1 MAGKIKAG
9 PLTLAL
15 GLVVLG
21 AGMLAYNFGGISS
34 PQNLWK
40 FWPLLLIGLGFEFL
54 VRRMLHRDDEV
65 VFHIPSCLL
74 IGVLILAGLTVTAF
88 SDTNINKILEDTVFR
103 NSVSHTRQWQS
114 QPVSL
119 AEGSQLRVENKNG
132 ALQIRPSA
140 DENLHVQAEIT
151 AYGHSEDRAKINA
164 ENSDVVIEKTNGT
177 RIFTRFK
184 GDSDSHNISVKLT
197 VEIPAGL
204 STEVDCSNGRIEIR
218 DLTGKLNVRT
228 DNGEVNVLG
237 LNGSLEVNTENG
249 LITVSKVTGNVTA
262 NTRNGRIRVENPGGD
277 VQARTQNGDIELSS
291 NAPLTKNYI
300 LSSSHGSLNLRLPGD
315 SDLTIEARTRNGS
328 IEGMN
333 DNFDSGPAQLKVD
346 LLKLGGG
353 KGGARLSTENGSI
366 QVYVE

>member
-21 AGMLAYNFGGISS
+21 LGMLVYNFGGMSS

-54 VRRMLHRDDEV
+54 MRRLLHRDDEV

-88 SDTNINKILEDTVFR
+88 SETNINKILEDTVFR
-103 NSVSHTRQWQS
+103 NRLSYTRQWQS
-114 QPVSL
+114 EPVSL

-132 ALQIRPSA
+132 TLQIRPSA

-164 ENSDVVIEKTNGT
+164 ENSDVVIEKTNST
-177 RIFTRFK
+177 RVFTRFK
-184 GDSDSHNISVKLT
+184 GDSDSHNISVNLT
-197 VEIPAGL
+197 VKIPAGL

-218 DLTGKLNVRT
+218 DLIGKLNVRT

-249 LITVSKVTGNVTA
+249 QITVSNVTGSITA
-262 NTRNGRIRVENPGGD
+262 NARNGLILVENPGGD
-277 VQARTQNGDIELSS
+277 VQARTQNGDIGLSS
-291 NAPLTKNYI
+291 ISPLAKTYFF
-300 LSSSHGSLNLRLPGD
+300 SSSQGSLNLRLPGD
-315 SDLTIEARTRNGS
+315 SDLAIEARTRNGS
-328 IEGMN
+328 ISGMN
-333 DNFDSGPAQLKVD
+333 DNYGSGPEQLKSD

-353 KGGARLSTENGSI
+353 QGGARLSTENGSI

>member
-15 GLVVLG
+15 GLVALG
-21 AGMLAYNFGGISS
+21 AGMLVYNFGGISA

-40 FWPLLLIGLGFEFL
+40 FWPLLLIGLGVEFFM
-54 VRRMLHRDDEV
+54 RRLLHREEEV

-74 IGVLILAGLTVTAF
+74 MGILILAGLVVTAF
-88 SDTNINKILEDTVFR
+88 SDTDINRILEDTIFK
-103 NSVSHTRQWQS
+103 NSMSYTRQWQS
-114 QPVSL
+114 EPVSL
-119 AEGSQLRVENKNG
+119 AAGSQLRVENKNG
-132 ALQIRPSA
+132 TLQIRPSG
-140 DENLHVQAEIT
+140 DDNLHVQAEIT
-151 AYGHSEDRAKINA
+151 AYGHSADMAKINA
-164 ENSDVVIEKTNGT
+164 EKSDVVIEEGNTT
-177 RIFTRFK
+177 RIFARFK
-184 GDSDSHNISVKLT
+184 ETPVSNNILVNLT

-204 STEVDCSNGRIEIR
+204 STEVDYSNGSVEAR
-218 DLTGKLNVRT
+218 DLTGNLNVRT

-249 LITVSKVTGNVTA
+249 QIKASKVTGNVTA
-262 NTRNGRIRVENPGGD
+262 NTRNGQIRVEHPGGD

-291 NAPLTKNYI
+291 ISPLAKTYF
-300 LSSSHGSLNLRLPGD
+300 LSSSHGSINLRLPGD
-315 SDLTIEARTRNGS
+315 SDLTIEARTKNGS
-328 IEGMN
+328 ISGMN
-333 DNFDSGPAQLKVD
+333 DNYDSGPAQLKSD